1 MFEYILSTVARFR
14 HSHTRMMTVLGEHV
28 MSHGRTYSAGLPEG
42 QHRQVNLLPLLAE
55 SCLLSFVPETSVF
68 LPFHS
73 PSRLVMLGPS
83 SLLCPNKGVGINDNR
98 IIRSCIL

>member
-1 MFEYILSTVARFR
+1 
-14 HSHTRMMTVLGEHV
+14 

-55 SCLLSFVPETSVF
+55 SCLLSFVPWCSVL

-73 PSRLVMLGPS
+73 PSRLMTLGPS
-83 SLLCPNKGVGINDNR
+83 SLLCPNQGVEINDNR
-98 IIRSCIL
+98 IMQSFNIVIGVLSCIQGMSRC